1 MLNESIESRHQR
13 GSISNSLVRTSYDE
27 VNFTVHYYESE
38 LQSIARESSPLN
50 MMLRELEEYSS
61 VLRQGGSVALHR
73 GEALMSAQ
81 LSEWVKTLFTHQPK
95 VDGPL
100 KLWIDIVLW
109 AGPVPRRVCSATQLT
124 VGDTQIELHK
134 DDFELLC
141 SGRLWKFLSPWPY
154 PGDIKKEL

>member
-81 LSEWVKTLFTHQPK
+81 LSE
-95 VDGPL
+95 
-100 KLWIDIVLW
+100 
-109 AGPVPRRVCSATQLT
+109 
-124 VGDTQIELHK
+124 
-134 DDFELLC
+134 
-141 SGRLWKFLSPWPY
+141 
-154 PGDIKKEL
+154 